1 MDLYVYSQH
10 HVPYVFT
17 NKYSINYIIWVK
29 TMRNE
34 DNNGIICANIYKKY
48 CISKIHANKAVILA
62 LFKLNI
68 KRNSLLEKR

>member
-1 MDLYVYSQH
+1 
-10 HVPYVFT
+10 
-17 NKYSINYIIWVK
+17 
-29 TMRNE
+29 MRNE

-48 CISKIHANKAVILA
+48 CISKIHANKAGILA